1 MKIRNLKILKKMD
14 KKFMQRAI
22 DIALEGMDKGK
33 GGPFGAVVVKDGKI
47 VGEGSNEVT
56 STDDPTA
63 HAEVVAIRKAC
74 DHLGDFQLE
83 GCELYTTCEPC
94 PMCIG
99 AIYWARPDKVYYGS
113 TKEDAAAIGF
123 DDKFIYDE
131 IDVAMKERKIPFT
144 QMDRD
149 NAIQLFERW
158 DQKDDRIDY

>member
-1 MKIRNLKILKKMD
+1 MEN
-14 KKFMQRAI
+14 KFMQRAI
-22 DIALEGMDKGK
+22 DIALQSMDAGK
-33 GGPFGAVVVKDGKI
+33 GGPFGAVIVKDGVV

-63 HAEVVAIRKAC
+63 HAEVVAIRRAC
-74 DHLGDFQLE
+74 MTLGDFQLK

-113 TKEDAAAIGF
+113 TKEDAANIGF
-123 DDKFIYDE
+123 DDDFIYQE
-131 IDVAMKERKIPFT
+131 IDLAINERKIPFV

-149 NAIQLFERW
+149 NTIGLFERW
-158 DQKDDRIDY
+158 ESKDDKIEY

>member
-1 MKIRNLKILKKMD
+1 MD

-22 DIALEGMDKGK
+22 DIAFLGVDSGK
-33 GGPFGAVVVKDGKI
+33 GGPFGAVVVKDGVI

-56 STDDPTA
+56 STADPSA
-63 HAEVVAIRKAC
+63 HAEVVAIRRAC
-74 DHLGDFQLE
+74 SSLGEFQLD

-123 DDKFIYDE
+123 DDNFIYNE
-131 IDVAMKERKIPFT
+131 IDLAMKDRKIPFV
-144 QMDRD
+144 QMDRSET
-149 NAIQLFERW
+149 ISLFEKW
-158 DQKDDRIDY
+158 QDKNDKIDY